1 LFSYKA
7 LARAVYSRPQI
18 ALFDDIF
25 SGLDNATSQ
34 RIFKNLFSPNTG
46 LLRKWKATILLATQS
61 GLFTAVLPCQPLYAN
76 VDFQVDFLASADH
89 IIALGRE
96 GKITEQGSFE
106 RLFTTDGYVQSLMAN
121 KSIVSV
127 TDAHQDE
134 IISVSAAEA
143 SVPKVEY
150 KAKQVEVKDDKRR
163 QTGDSTVY
171 KYYFGSIGTVFLVTL
186 LVLEVVW
193 AFLQSFPSKLNHD
206 MTSFMSLDANS

>member
-1 LFSYKA
+1 MSSCKA

-46 LLRKWKATILLATQS
+46 LLRKWKTTILLATQS
-61 GLFTAVLPCQPLYAN
+61 GLLTVLPHCTLFTN
-76 VDFQVDFLASADH
+76 IVVQVEFLASADH

-106 RLFTTDGYVQSLMAN
+106 RLLTADGYVQSLMAN

-134 IISVSAAEA
+134 IISESGADA

-171 KYYFGSIGTVFLVTL
+171 KYYFGSIGTVFVVTL

-193 AFLQSFPSKLNHD
+193 AFLQSFPSKLHHD
-206 MTSFMSLDANS
+206 LEAFPLL